1 VFGMGGDVVRVGCG
15 CWEFLVDDTQV
26 ACILRFHFGRKR
38 GIEVTKEF
46 LYEQFMAY
54 QLSAVSSDTRH
65 KETLL
70 PSFEL
75 SKAAST
81 ILSTSLASSARTG
94 TSPSPATALPNT
106 L

>member
-1 VFGMGGDVVRVGCG
+1 
-15 CWEFLVDDTQV
+15 
-26 ACILRFHFGRKR
+26 
-38 GIEVTKEF
+38 
-46 LYEQFMAY
+46 MAY